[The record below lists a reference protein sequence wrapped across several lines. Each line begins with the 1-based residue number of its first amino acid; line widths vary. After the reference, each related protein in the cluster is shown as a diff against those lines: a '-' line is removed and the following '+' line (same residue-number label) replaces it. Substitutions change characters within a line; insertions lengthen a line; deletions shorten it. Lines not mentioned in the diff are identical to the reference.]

1 MISRKGGGDAQ
12 EMSFSSI
19 RTITISLVIAELR

>member
-12 EMSFSSI
+12 EMSLSSI
-19 RTITISLVIAELR
+19 RTTAITLVIAELR